1 MIIHLLTPG
10 IQIEV
15 ILKKKTKYKIE
26 DACDY
31 ISTEP
36 QEKCKIKHLDV
47 KDVFFSLV
55 FLNRPS
61 CFMCQFVI
69 NINNMTRI

>member
-15 ILKKKTKYKIE
+15 ILKKTKTKYKIE

-47 KDVFFSLV
+47 KDVFFSCCL
-55 FLNRPS
+55 LK
-61 CFMCQFVI
+61 
-69 NINNMTRI
+69 

>member
-10 IQIEV
+10 IQTEV
-15 ILKKKTKYKIE
+15 ILKKKKYKLE

-36 QEKCKIKHLDV
+36 QENAK
-47 KDVFFSLV
+47 
-55 FLNRPS
+55 
-61 CFMCQFVI
+61 
-69 NINNMTRI
+69 